1 MLAQNQADSFK
12 FKHRFAKRS
21 GGEEFTSL
29 MISIPSPA
37 IVSERPHGDSA
48 AAPLAHEAI
57 HDTVVGILEREERG
71 PLLDVPAGEGALAA
85 RLIEAGFEVSCCDLY
100 PEIFRLNG
108 VSIRPG
114 DLNGDLP
121 FDNHS
126 FAYVTCLEGLE
137 HIENP
142 QQAIREFARVL
153 LPDGTVIVSI
163 PNILN
168 IEERLKWLLYGYTS
182 HFKPM
187 TSAHVARLRAEYYN
201 REEIAAHVNPIGYS
215 ELRYILEKYGF
226 QIARVYRDKP
236 KSNAW
241 LYWPI
246 VLLIRLIARLTPEKK
261 RKERWT
267 EELASDEVLLGGNT
281 LIVQAVLNK
290 AA

>member
-1 MLAQNQADSFK
+1 MPPVS
-12 FKHRFAKRS
+12 
-21 GGEEFTSL
+21 
-29 MISIPSPA
+29 SPE
-37 IVSERPHGDSA
+37 IINERPPEEA
-48 AAPLAHEAI
+48 APAPLAHEAI
-57 HDTVVGILEREERG
+57 HDTVVAILEKEGRG

-85 RLIEAGFEVSCCDLY
+85 RLLKAGFEVNCCDLY
-100 PEIFRLNG
+100 PEIFRLSK
-108 VSIRPG
+108 VSIRQG
-114 DLNGDLP
+114 DLNGELP
-121 FDNHS
+121 FDNRS
-126 FAYVTCLEGLE
+126 FDYVTCLEGLE

-153 LPDGTVIVSI
+153 RPGGTIIVSV

-187 TSAHVARLRAEYYN
+187 TRAHVERLRAEYDN
-201 REEIAAHVNPIGYS
+201 REEIAAHVNPISYS
-215 ELRYILEKYGF
+215 ELRYVLEKYGF

-241 LYWPI
+241 LYWPV
-246 VLLIRLIARLTPEKK
+246 VLLIRLIARLTPARK

-281 LIVQAVLNK
+281 LIVHAILSDTGEGSI
-290 AA
+290 